1 MVPNIAVTTRK
12 LSAIA
17 HEKVRSRN
25 SEAATVA
32 RARAAGRQM
41 KMCHQ
46 HSAGHEQRHHQ
57 S

>member
-25 SEAATVA
+25 SDSCSSGS
-32 RARAAGRQM
+32 RARSWR
-41 KMCHQ
+41 
-46 HSAGHEQRHHQ
+46 
-57 S
+57 